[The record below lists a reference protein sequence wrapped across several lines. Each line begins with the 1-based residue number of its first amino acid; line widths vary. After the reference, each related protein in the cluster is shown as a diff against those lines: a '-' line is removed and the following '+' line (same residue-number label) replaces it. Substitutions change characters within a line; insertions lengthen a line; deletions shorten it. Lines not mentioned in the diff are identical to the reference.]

1 MNDLDKDLEKS
12 FKRESIIME
21 CFLWGLVILTG
32 LTVILFILGN

>member
-12 FKRESIIME
+12 FKRESIFMG

-32 LTVILFILGN
+32 ITTILFILEN